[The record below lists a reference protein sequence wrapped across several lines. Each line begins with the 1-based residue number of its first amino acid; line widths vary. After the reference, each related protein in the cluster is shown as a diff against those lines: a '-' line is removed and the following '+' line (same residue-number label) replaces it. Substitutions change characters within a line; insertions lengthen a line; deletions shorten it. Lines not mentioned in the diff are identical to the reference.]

1 MLTPV
6 IALVGRPNVGKS
18 TLFNRL
24 TRSQNALVGD
34 MPGLTRD
41 RQYGNVTHA
50 NKSFVVVDTGGVG
63 VLDQAIDS
71 LMSVQSGMALTEA
84 TRIFFVVDARE
95 GLTALDQQIAARLRK
110 LGKPLDLI
118 VNKMDGLEHHT
129 GLIDFQSLGFDSVH
143 GVSATHGHGVQA
155 LLDGVTAP
163 FPANDVSLT
172 SEDVSTTTIAF
183 VGRPNVGKST
193 LINRI
198 LGEDRVVV
206 YDMPGTTRDSI
217 FVPFVRDKTSYVL
230 VDTAGVRRRS
240 RVGET
245 MEKFS
250 IIKTLQSIKAAQ
262 VCLMVIDAKEGL
274 TDQDLHLLGYII
286 ETGKALVIAVNKW
299 DGLDEDH
306 KEHVKS
312 ELDRKLKFAHFAT
325 INFISALHGSGVG
338 LLFKAID
345 AAYRSAMQTFST
357 PSITRILQ
365 DLVMQHAPPTVN
377 GRRIKLRYAHVG
389 GHNPP
394 VIIVH
399 GNQLEMLPESYKRY
413 LMKGFLEQLKLVGT
427 PLKIQFKQGANPY
440 KNKKN
445 ALNARQLK
453 KKNRLMRWV
462 KKK

>member
-1 MLTPV
+1 
-6 IALVGRPNVGKS
+6 
-18 TLFNRL
+18 
-24 TRSQNALVGD
+24 
-34 MPGLTRD
+34 
-41 RQYGNVTHA
+41 
-50 NKSFVVVDTGGVG
+50 
-63 VLDQAIDS
+63 
-71 LMSVQSGMALTEA
+71 
-84 TRIFFVVDARE
+84 
-95 GLTALDQQIAARLRK
+95 
-110 LGKPLDLI
+110 
-118 VNKMDGLEHHT
+118 MDGLEHHT
-129 GLIDFQSLGFDSVH
+129 GLIDFQSLGFDAVH
-143 GVSATHGHGVQA
+143 GVSATHGQGVQA
-155 LLDGVTAP
+155 LLEEVTAP
-163 FPANDVSLT
+163 FPANEVPLT
-172 SEDVSTTTIAF
+172 SDDVTTTIAF